1 MHFIYKSYTKF
12 SSHVLVLD
20 VSFKFAFKQT
30 AITALTTGK
39 MKDLKVL
46 TEGDY
51 NHAVFARMAARFP
64 VTAWNPDLMLVTEH
78 LDPHDSH
85 WRKKILVSFCRRVSG
100 DLQV

>member
-1 MHFIYKSYTKF
+1 
-12 SSHVLVLD
+12 
-20 VSFKFAFKQT
+20 
-30 AITALTTGK
+30 

-51 NHAVFARMAARFP
+51 NHAVFARMAALFP